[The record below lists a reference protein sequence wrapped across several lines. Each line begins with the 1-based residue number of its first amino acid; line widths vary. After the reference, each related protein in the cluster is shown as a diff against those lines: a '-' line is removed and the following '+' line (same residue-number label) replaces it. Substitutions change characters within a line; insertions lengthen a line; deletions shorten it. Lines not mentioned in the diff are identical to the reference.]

1 MINYDLNK
9 FFVSPLDSINTKH
22 ILFNF
27 SGTTN
32 TIQPKKNKKITLNPK
47 PILFKDYKNKFD
59 LVKFHLIEGDS
70 YLLNLTF
77 PTEIDTEA
85 SLEEI
90 FYSSKALFKMKF
102 FEDFVFFSPERFVL
116 IEDGKIFTHPM
127 KGTKLFQSESSIS
140 ELLNDEKELAEH
152 ITIVDLMRNDLSMVA
167 KDVSV
172 TNFRYISLIKTENK
186 TIIQTSSQIE
196 GVLTEG
202 SIAEKIIKLLP
213 AGSISGAPKRKTL
226 EIIKNAEIDSRGF
239 YTGIAGIFDGERV
252 DSCVIIRYI
261 EKKGDKLFY
270 RSGGG
275 ITVYSNAEDEYM
287 EMINKIYVPCI

>member
-1 MINYDLNK
+1 MQ
-9 FFVSPLDSINTKH
+9 
-22 ILFNF
+22 
-27 SGTTN
+27 SGL
-32 TIQPKKNKKITLNPK
+32 NKKITLTPK
-47 PILFKDYKNKFD
+47 PIPFEDYKNRFD
-59 LVKFHLIEGDS
+59 LIKFHLLEGDS

-90 FYSSKALFKMKF
+90 FYNSIALFKMKF
-102 FEDFVFFSPERFVL
+102 FDEFVFFSPERFVL

-127 KGTKLFQSESSIS
+127 KGTKIFQSENSVS
-140 ELLNDEKELAEH
+140 ELLSDEKELAEH

-167 KDVSV
+167 KNVKV
-172 TNFRYISLIKTENK
+172 TDFRYVSYIKTDNK
-186 TIIQTSSQIE
+186 NIIQTSSQIE
-196 GVLTEG
+196 GDLTDG

-226 EIIKNAEIDSRGF
+226 EIIKKAEIDNRGF
-239 YTGIAGIFDGERV
+239 YTGIAGIFDGKRV

-261 EKKGDKLFY
+261 EKKGGKLLY

-275 ITVYSNAEDEYM
+275 ITVYSNAEDEYI
-287 EMINKIYVPCI
+287 EMINKIYVPSI

>member
-1 MINYDLNK
+1 M
-9 FFVSPLDSINTKH
+9 
-22 ILFNF
+22 
-27 SGTTN
+27 
-32 TIQPKKNKKITLNPK
+32 
-47 PILFKDYKNKFD
+47 DYKKRFD

-77 PTEIDTEA
+77 PTEIDTKA

-90 FYSSKALFKMKF
+90 FYNSMALFKMKF
-102 FEDFVFFSPERFVL
+102 FDDFVFFSPERFIL

-127 KGTKLFQSESSIS
+127 KGTKIFQSENSVS

-167 KDVSV
+167 KDVRV
-172 TNFRYISLIKTENK
+172 KNFRYLSYIRAENK

-226 EIIKNAEIDSRGF
+226 EIIKKAEIDSRGF
-239 YTGIAGIFDGERV
+239 YTGIAGIFDGKRL

-275 ITVYSNAEDEYM
+275 ITVYSNVEDEYM
-287 EMINKIYVPCI
+287 EIINKIYVPCI